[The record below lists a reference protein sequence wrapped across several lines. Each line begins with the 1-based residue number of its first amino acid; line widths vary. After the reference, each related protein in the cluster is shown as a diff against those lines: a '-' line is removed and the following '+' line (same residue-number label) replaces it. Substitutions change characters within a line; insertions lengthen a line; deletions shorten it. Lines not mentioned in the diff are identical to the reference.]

1 LPRQRWHR
9 DGSSDVQAR
18 LSIVRGQHTIHYEC
32 QLGQKA
38 GTVIFDGLE
47 KRLDGIGAAL
57 FATRVFSISIPL
69 TGAEKG
75 AKLDVFL
82 EGSVFRLKGTDISLI
97 TTVNGQTDIMD
108 FATFSGASE
117 KPTSEECAKFGSPQ
131 ARDAI
136 KRKSGAK
143 YSDASTQPEI
153 ATKPTSNTPLVPEN
167 DSSFVQCILLDVT
180 SASDLRV
187 NIVLA
192 LHRHNRGTAG
202 YLNVTTINA
211 SVQSEG
217 KGAK

>member
-1 LPRQRWHR
+1 MSVST
-9 DGSSDVQAR
+9 DK
-18 LSIVRGQHTIHYEC
+18 
-32 QLGQKA
+32 KA

-47 KRLDGIGAAL
+47 KQLDGIGAAL

-75 AKLDVFL
+75 AKLGVFL

-97 TTVNGQTDIMD
+97 TTVNGQTHVMD
-108 FATFSGASE
+108 FAKSSGASGE
-117 KPTSEECAKFGSPQ
+117 PVSEECAKFGSPQ

-143 YSDASTQPEI
+143 YSDAPNKPDI
-153 ATKPTSNTPLVPEN
+153 ATKPRSNTPLEPEN

-187 NIVLA
+187 NVVLA
-192 LHRHNRGTAG
+192 LNRRNRDTAG

-217 KGAK
+217 RGAK